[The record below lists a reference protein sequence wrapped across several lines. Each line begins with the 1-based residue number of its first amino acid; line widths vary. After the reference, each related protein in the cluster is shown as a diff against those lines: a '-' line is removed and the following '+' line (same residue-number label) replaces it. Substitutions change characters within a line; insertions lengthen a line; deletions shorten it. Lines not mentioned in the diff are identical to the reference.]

1 MQLVHPC
8 APTAARML
16 ARGSTR
22 RRHRWGVGSK
32 HQGRLAGNVRNGS
45 VREEFA
51 RSSARRP
58 RAGAPAGKGNGSRFG
73 LDPVRIQLTCCSSP
87 WFITSRGSPISK
99 GGLRGAHTPR
109 ARGRPCAGATA
120 AAGHPGH
127 SVFSVIDIV
136 DRIGT
141 GWVKSHCY
149 PTLFKVN
156 CSHVMSV

>member
-32 HQGRLAGNVRNGS
+32 VGSQEMCVTVR
-45 VREEFA
+45 FA
-51 RSSARRP
+51 RNSRGRPHVVLGPARRP
-58 RAGAPAGKGNGSRFG
+58 
-73 LDPVRIQLTCCSSP
+73 VRVTGHASALIRSVYNLHRL
-87 WFITSRGSPISK
+87 FITSRGSPISK